1 MAFTTFQLETPALAS
16 GVWELARPAE
26 FSDDVQP
33 DHANFSD
40 VSCTSPGNCTAVGG
54 FERNI
59 DDTYTT
65 EAFTVT
71 MTNGEWT
78 LARPAEFG
86 EGIQNETPYA
96 DFESVSC
103 TSQGNCTAVG
113 YFDNSSGDKEAFT
126 MTMTNG
132 EWQTAQPAEFGEG
145 IQNETPV
152 AGFESVS
159 CATPGNCTAVGNF
172 ENSSGDQ
179 EAFTMTSTNGEWQ
192 TAQPAQF
199 EEDLQDESLSS
210 YFTSVS
216 CATPGNCTAVG
227 HFSNSSIV
235 SDAAFTMT
243 STDGEWQTA
252 QPAVFDDEITSEYP
266 FANFFSVSC
275 ASPGNCTAVGYF
287 ENSSGY
293 IEAFTMTSTN
303 GEWQTAQPA
312 VFDDGVTSEY
322 PASGFESVSCASP
335 GNCTAVGFFENSDDF
350 RRAFTMTSTDGEWE
364 LARPA
369 EFAEGVQGNVS
380 GQGFGTYLRSVSCA
394 SPGNCTAVGSFTNRD
409 EINEPF
415 TMTSTNGEWEL
426 AQPAQFAEGVQ
437 FINAGFNS
445 VSCASPGNCTAV
457 GSFFDFSDGNSS
469 TDAFTMTSTREM
481 PERARPAQFADGIQF
496 DYARFNSVSCA
507 TPGNCTAVGFF
518 EFPVDGQDDPARE
531 AFTMTST
538 DGEWELAR
546 PAEFGDGIQQEAP
559 KASFRSVSCA
569 SPGNC
574 TAVGEFRNSSGDQEA
589 FTMTMTDG
597 EWETPQPAVFEDDTQ
612 DETPD
617 AKFESVSCAS
627 PGNCTAVGEFA
638 DFTNTDRAF
647 TMTLTEG
654 VWELAQPA
662 VFDEDLQNELTD
674 AGFRSVS
681 CAAPGS
687 CTAVGSFERNSD
699 DGWINEAFTMTMT
712 DGEWETAQP
721 AEFEA
726 DIQDET
732 PNAGF
737 ESVSCATPGNCTAV
751 GYFRNSSGDQEA
763 FTMTS
768 TDGEWETAQPAVF
781 EDDIQDETPDAK
793 FESVS
798 CASPGNCTAVGE
810 FSADGDDTMAF
821 IMTMTDG
828 EWETAQPAV
837 FEDDIQNELTWAW
850 FDSVSCASP
859 GNCTAVGGFERNYTT
874 EAFTMTTGDDTY
886 SSQPDSAPSPTTT
899 APSPT
904 TTAPSPTTTAP
915 SPTTTA
921 PSPIPSPTTTQP
933 KRVTKRNTQ
942 KVAPVVPAK
951 STSTTTAILED
962 VAQTTL
968 APEPQSPINTQPGHG
983 SLGWWI
989 LGGSSIIGG
998 SFIISAWW
1006 ITHSLRRFQITKPS
1020 AVTVNS

>member
-65 EAFTVT
+65 EAFT
-71 MTNGEWT
+71 
-78 LARPAEFG
+78 
-86 EGIQNETPYA
+86 
-96 DFESVSC
+96 
-103 TSQGNCTAVG
+103 
-113 YFDNSSGDKEAFT
+113 

-145 IQNETPV
+145 IQNETPN

-159 CATPGNCTAVGNF
+159 CTSQGNCTAVGYF
-172 ENSSGDQ
+172 DNSSGDN
-179 EAFTMTSTNGEWQ
+179 EAFTMT
-192 TAQPAQF
+192 
-199 EEDLQDESLSS
+199 
-210 YFTSVS
+210 
-216 CATPGNCTAVG
+216 
-227 HFSNSSIV
+227 
-235 SDAAFTMT
+235 M
-243 STDGEWQTA
+243 TDGEWETA
-252 QPAVFDDEITSEYP
+252 QPAVFDDEITSENP
-266 FANFFSVSC
+266 FAGFNSVSC

-287 ENSSGY
+287 ENSDGNEAAFTMTSTNGEWQTAQPAEFEADIQDETPNAGFESVSCASPGNCTAVGGFRNSSGDQ
-293 IEAFTMTSTN
+293 EAFTMTSTN

-312 VFDDGVTSEY
+312 VFDDGVTSEDSFANFFSVSCASPGNCTAVGYFDNSSGYLEAFTMTMTDEEWQTAQPAVFDDGVTSEY
-322 PASGFESVSCASP
+322 PASGFYSVSCASP
-335 GNCTAVGFFENSDDF
+335 GNCTAVGFFTNSDDF
-350 RRAFTMTSTDGEWE
+350 RRAFTMTSTNGEWE

-415 TMTSTNGEWEL
+415 TMTSTNGEWETP
-426 AQPAQFAEGVQ
+426 QPAQFAEGDQ
-437 FINAGFNS
+437 FIDAGFNS

-457 GSFFDFSDGNSS
+457 GSSFDGDFS

-518 EFPVDGQDDPARE
+518 EFPVDGQDDPAKE

-559 KASFRSVSCA
+559 NARFRSVSCA

-574 TAVGEFRNSSGDQEA
+574 TAVGYFRNSSGDQEA

-597 EWETPQPAVFEDDTQ
+597 EWETARPAEFAVDTQ
-612 DETPD
+612 FEAPN
-617 AKFESVSCAS
+617 AGFESVSCAS
-627 PGNCTAVGEFA
+627 PGNCTAVGRFS
-638 DFTNTDRAF
+638 NISNWYRAF
-647 TMTLTEG
+647 TMTLIEG
-654 VWELAQPA
+654 VWETAQPA
-662 VFDEDLQNELTD
+662 VFDEDLQNELRN
-674 AGFRSVS
+674 AGFNSVS
-681 CAAPGS
+681 CATPGN

-699 DGWINEAFTMTMT
+699 GGQGAITMTMT

-726 DIQDET
+726 DIQNET
-732 PNAGF
+732 PYADF

-768 TDGEWETAQPAVF
+768 TDGEWETPQPAVF
-781 EDDIQDETPDAK
+781 EDDIQDETPNTSLK
-793 FESVS
+793 SVS

-837 FEDDIQNELTWAW
+837 FEDNIQNELTWAW
-850 FDSVSCASP
+850 FNSVSCASP
-859 GNCTAVGGFERNYTT
+859 GNCTAVGGFERPDTDTT

-886 SSQPDSAPSPTTT
+886 SSQSDSESSPTTT
-899 APSPT
+899 APAPAPAPT
-904 TTAPSPTTTAP
+904 TTTPTTTT
-915 SPTTTA
+915 PTPTITA
-921 PSPIPSPTTTQP
+921 PPIPSPTTTQP

>member
-1 MAFTTFQLETPALAS
+1 
-16 GVWELARPAE
+16 
-26 FSDDVQP
+26 
-33 DHANFSD
+33 
-40 VSCTSPGNCTAVGG
+40 
-54 FERNI
+54 
-59 DDTYTT
+59 
-65 EAFTVT
+65 
-71 MTNGEWT
+71 
-78 LARPAEFG
+78 
-86 EGIQNETPYA
+86 
-96 DFESVSC
+96 
-103 TSQGNCTAVG
+103 
-113 YFDNSSGDKEAFT
+113 
-126 MTMTNG
+126 MTMTDE
-132 EWQTAQPAEFGEG
+132 EWE
-145 IQNETPV
+145 
-152 AGFESVS
+152 
-159 CATPGNCTAVGNF
+159 
-172 ENSSGDQ
+172 
-179 EAFTMTSTNGEWQ
+179 
-192 TAQPAQF
+192 
-199 EEDLQDESLSS
+199 
-210 YFTSVS
+210 
-216 CATPGNCTAVG
+216 
-227 HFSNSSIV
+227 
-235 SDAAFTMT
+235 
-243 STDGEWQTA
+243 TA

-266 FANFFSVSC
+266 FA
-275 ASPGNCTAVGYF
+275 
-287 ENSSGY
+287 
-293 IEAFTMTSTN
+293 I
-303 GEWQTAQPA
+303 
-312 VFDDGVTSEY
+312 
-322 PASGFESVSCASP
+322 FESVSCASP
-335 GNCTAVGFFENSDDF
+335 GNCTAVGFFTNSDDF

-364 LARPA
+364 LAQPA
-369 EFAEGVQGNVS
+369 EFGEVVQGNVV

-437 FINAGFNS
+437 FTDAGFNS

-457 GSFFDFSDGNSS
+457 GSFFDFSDGNFS
-469 TDAFTMTSTREM
+469 TEAFTMTSTREM

-507 TPGNCTAVGFF
+507 TPGNCTAVGSF
-518 EFPVDGQDDPARE
+518 EFPVDGQPDPARE

-559 KASFRSVSCA
+559 LSSFRSVSCA

-574 TAVGEFRNSSGDQEA
+574 TAVGYFYNSSGDQEA
-589 FTMTMTDG
+589 FTMTSTNG
-597 EWETPQPAVFEDDTQ
+597 EWQT
-612 DETPD
+612 
-617 AKFESVSCAS
+617 
-627 PGNCTAVGEFA
+627 
-638 DFTNTDRAF
+638 
-647 TMTLTEG
+647 
-654 VWELAQPA
+654 AQPA
-662 VFDEDLQNELTD
+662 QFEEDLQNEL
-674 AGFRSVS
+674 AYASFRSVS

-687 CTAVGSFERNSD
+687 CTAVGSFERDSD
-699 DGWINEAFTMTMT
+699 DGWITEAFTMTMT

-721 AEFEA
+721 AVFE
-726 DIQDET
+726 DDTQDET
-732 PNAGF
+732 PDARF
-737 ESVSCATPGNCTAV
+737 ESVSCASPGNCTAVGEFAWINNFQRAFTMTLTEGVWELARPAVFEDDIQNELNYAGFNSVSCATPGNCTAVGFFTLNNYNEEEAFTMTSTDGEWETAQPAVFEDDTQDETPDARFESVSCASPGNCTAV

-781 EDDIQDETPDAK
+781 EDDIQNELNYAG
-793 FESVS
+793 FNSVS
-798 CASPGNCTAVGE
+798 CATPGNCTAVG
-810 FSADGDDTMAF
+810 
-821 IMTMTDG
+821 
-828 EWETAQPAV
+828 W
-837 FEDDIQNELTWAW
+837 FEN
-850 FDSVSCASP
+850 SSGYV
-859 GNCTAVGGFERNYTT
+859 

-886 SSQPDSAPSPTTT
+886 SSQSDSESSPTTT

-904 TTAPSPTTTAP
+904 ITAPSPTTTSP

-921 PSPIPSPTTTQP
+921 PPIPSPTTTQP

>member
-1 MAFTTFQLETPALAS
+1 
-16 GVWELARPAE
+16 
-26 FSDDVQP
+26 
-33 DHANFSD
+33 
-40 VSCTSPGNCTAVGG
+40 
-54 FERNI
+54 
-59 DDTYTT
+59 
-65 EAFTVT
+65 
-71 MTNGEWT
+71 
-78 LARPAEFG
+78 
-86 EGIQNETPYA
+86 
-96 DFESVSC
+96 
-103 TSQGNCTAVG
+103 
-113 YFDNSSGDKEAFT
+113 
-126 MTMTNG
+126 
-132 EWQTAQPAEFGEG
+132 
-145 IQNETPV
+145 
-152 AGFESVS
+152 
-159 CATPGNCTAVGNF
+159 
-172 ENSSGDQ
+172 
-179 EAFTMTSTNGEWQ
+179 MTSTNGEWQ
-192 TAQPAQF
+192 TAQPA
-199 EEDLQDESLSS
+199 
-210 YFTSVS
+210 
-216 CATPGNCTAVG
+216 
-227 HFSNSSIV
+227 
-235 SDAAFTMT
+235 
-243 STDGEWQTA
+243 
-252 QPAVFDDEITSEYP
+252 VFDDGVTSEYP

-275 ASPGNCTAVGYF
+275 ASPENCTAVGYF
-287 ENSSGY
+287 RDSSGY
-293 IEAFTMTSTN
+293 IEAFTMTLTE
-303 GEWQTAQPA
+303 GVWQTAQPA

-364 LARPA
+364 LAQPA
-369 EFAEGVQGNVS
+369 QFAEGVQGNVS

-415 TMTSTNGEWEL
+415 TMTSTNGEWETP
-426 AQPAQFAEGVQ
+426 QPAQFAEGVQ
-437 FINAGFNS
+437 FDAASFRS

-457 GSFFDFSDGNSS
+457 GSFERISDDNSS

-538 DGEWELAR
+538 EGVWELAR
-546 PAEFGDGIQQEAP
+546 PAVFEDDIQNELTYAG
-559 KASFRSVSCA
+559 FNSVSCA
-569 SPGNC
+569 TPGNC
-574 TAVGEFRNSSGDQEA
+574 TAVGYFRNSSGDKEA

-597 EWETPQPAVFEDDTQ
+597 EWETPQPAVFEDD
-612 DETPD
+612 
-617 AKFESVSCAS
+617 
-627 PGNCTAVGEFA
+627 
-638 DFTNTDRAF
+638 
-647 TMTLTEG
+647 
-654 VWELAQPA
+654 
-662 VFDEDLQNELTD
+662 
-674 AGFRSVS
+674 
-681 CAAPGS
+681 
-687 CTAVGSFERNSD
+687 
-699 DGWINEAFTMTMT
+699 
-712 DGEWETAQP
+712 
-721 AEFEA
+721 
-726 DIQDET
+726 
-732 PNAGF
+732 
-737 ESVSCATPGNCTAV
+737 
-751 GYFRNSSGDQEA
+751 
-763 FTMTS
+763 
-768 TDGEWETAQPAVF
+768 
-781 EDDIQDETPDAK
+781 IQDETPDTSLK
-793 FESVS
+793 SVS

-859 GNCTAVGGFERNYTT
+859 GNCTAVGGFERNIDDTYTT

-886 SSQPDSAPSPTTT
+886 SSQSDSESSPTTT

-904 TTAPSPTTTAP
+904 TPAPTPTPTPTPTTTT
-915 SPTTTA
+915 PTTTT
-921 PSPIPSPTTTQP
+921 PPIPSPTTTQP

>member
-1 MAFTTFQLETPALAS
+1 
-16 GVWELARPAE
+16 
-26 FSDDVQP
+26 
-33 DHANFSD
+33 
-40 VSCTSPGNCTAVGG
+40 
-54 FERNI
+54 
-59 DDTYTT
+59 
-65 EAFTVT
+65 
-71 MTNGEWT
+71 
-78 LARPAEFG
+78 
-86 EGIQNETPYA
+86 
-96 DFESVSC
+96 
-103 TSQGNCTAVG
+103 
-113 YFDNSSGDKEAFT
+113 
-126 MTMTNG
+126 
-132 EWQTAQPAEFGEG
+132 
-145 IQNETPV
+145 
-152 AGFESVS
+152 
-159 CATPGNCTAVGNF
+159 
-172 ENSSGDQ
+172 
-179 EAFTMTSTNGEWQ
+179 
-192 TAQPAQF
+192 
-199 EEDLQDESLSS
+199 
-210 YFTSVS
+210 
-216 CATPGNCTAVG
+216 
-227 HFSNSSIV
+227 
-235 SDAAFTMT
+235 
-243 STDGEWQTA
+243 
-252 QPAVFDDEITSEYP
+252 
-266 FANFFSVSC
+266 
-275 ASPGNCTAVGYF
+275 
-287 ENSSGY
+287 
-293 IEAFTMTSTN
+293 MTSTN

-559 KASFRSVSCA
+559 YSSFRSVSCA

-574 TAVGEFRNSSGDQEA
+574 TAVGF
-589 FTMTMTDG
+589 
-597 EWETPQPAVFEDDTQ
+597 
-612 DETPD
+612 
-617 AKFESVSCAS
+617 
-627 PGNCTAVGEFA
+627 
-638 DFTNTDRAF
+638 
-647 TMTLTEG
+647 
-654 VWELAQPA
+654 
-662 VFDEDLQNELTD
+662 
-674 AGFRSVS
+674 
-681 CAAPGS
+681 
-687 CTAVGSFERNSD
+687 
-699 DGWINEAFTMTMT
+699 
-712 DGEWETAQP
+712 
-721 AEFEA
+721 
-726 DIQDET
+726 
-732 PNAGF
+732 
-737 ESVSCATPGNCTAV
+737 
-751 GYFRNSSGDQEA
+751 
-763 FTMTS
+763 
-768 TDGEWETAQPAVF
+768 
-781 EDDIQDETPDAK
+781 
-793 FESVS
+793 
-798 CASPGNCTAVGE
+798 
-810 FSADGDDTMAF
+810 
-821 IMTMTDG
+821 
-828 EWETAQPAV
+828 
-837 FEDDIQNELTWAW
+837 
-850 FDSVSCASP
+850 
-859 GNCTAVGGFERNYTT
+859 FERNYTT